1 MLNIPKLDFQPYFE
15 VAWRRK
21 WWIVIPFILIL
32 TLGAGYLYV
41 SPKMYR
47 ATTLILVEAQR
58 VPENYVQSTITE
70 SLQSRL
76 STISQQVNSRT
87 NLERIIRQ
95 FKLYQKAESNGPD
108 WVKKIRKRV
117 ARLLKQDVPEK
128 RSSGD
133 DISIALVERIR
144 GRIDISIHGGGKQD
158 QRQSFQIAFSWNDP
172 QTAADVAN
180 AIASQFIEENLKVR
194 EEMAMGTTEF
204 LDSEVERIRSQLLEQ
219 EKALKAFKE
228 AHMGSLPDQL
238 QSNLSMVNQLTEEL
252 NNLENRIATEKQ
264 QAIMLQNQ
272 IKSLQSLS
280 QSIDRAG
287 SQPSGLEQGMTQR
300 EAMRARLNELL
311 NRYTEKHPDVVALKK
326 RLARMDS
333 PQGSAQNDTGSGL
346 VQTPQVGLQQITE
359 LQGQL
364 GQVRA
369 QIRDYEQRIDAVKQ
383 KLQTYNQRV
392 EETAQVEMELRDME
406 RSYTTIQQR
415 YQDLLNRKLNAQMA
429 EELEKRQKGEQFRVI
444 DPAIPP
450 NSPFQPD
457 VRKIAM
463 MTVFLGLG
471 LGGGLAFARE
481 SLDPAF
487 YSVEEV
493 ESILGAK
500 VVVSL
505 PQVDL
510 KG

>member
-1 MLNIPKLDFQPYFE
+1 
-15 VAWRRK
+15 
-21 WWIVIPFILIL
+21 
-32 TLGAGYLYV
+32 
-41 SPKMYR
+41 
-47 ATTLILVEAQR
+47 
-58 VPENYVQSTITE
+58 
-70 SLQSRL
+70 
-76 STISQQVNSRT
+76 
-87 NLERIIRQ
+87 
-95 FKLYQKAESNGPD
+95 
-108 WVKKIRKRV
+108 
-117 ARLLKQDVPEK
+117 
-128 RSSGD
+128 
-133 DISIALVERIR
+133 
-144 GRIDISIHGGGKQD
+144 
-158 QRQSFQIAFSWNDP
+158 
-172 QTAADVAN
+172 
-180 AIASQFIEENLKVR
+180 
-194 EEMAMGTTEF
+194 
-204 LDSEVERIRSQLLEQ
+204 
-219 EKALKAFKE
+219 
-228 AHMGSLPDQL
+228 
-238 QSNLSMVNQLTEEL
+238 
-252 NNLENRIATEKQ
+252 
-264 QAIMLQNQ
+264 
-272 IKSLQSLS
+272 
-280 QSIDRAG
+280 
-287 SQPSGLEQGMTQR
+287 MTQR

-333 PQGSAQNDTGSGL
+333 PQGSAQNDTETGL

-493 ESILGAK
+493 ESILGTK

-505 PQVDL
+505 PHVDL